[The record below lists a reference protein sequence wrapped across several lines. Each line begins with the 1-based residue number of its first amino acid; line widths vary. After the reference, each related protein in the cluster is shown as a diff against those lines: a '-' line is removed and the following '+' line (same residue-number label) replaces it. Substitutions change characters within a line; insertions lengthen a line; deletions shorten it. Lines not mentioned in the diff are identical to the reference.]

1 MKDRWI
7 ENYGNFQL
15 TKVSSPI
22 PYMNWA
28 FTGEISVIGKQPDD
42 RKHFTAWWSEVLNKL
57 GTNVTADDLVQ
68 STEIDQDLFAE
79 MCKPSDDVYYQSIK
93 VGFYCT
99 YESSFICTTYIVS
112 AIQFESYSI
121 SHILFE
127 SD

>member
-22 PYMNWA
+22 PHMNWA

-42 RKHFTAWWSEVLNKL
+42 RKHFTSWWSEVLNKL
-57 GTNVTADDLVQ
+57 GTNVTADDLVH

-79 MCKPSDDVYYQSIK
+79 MCKFSDDVYYQSIK
-93 VGFYCT
+93 VGFYEASCT
-99 YESSFICTTYIVS
+99 CMT
-112 AIQFESYSI
+112 
-121 SHILFE
+121 
-127 SD
+127 

>member
-22 PYMNWA
+22 PYMNWS
-28 FTGEISVIGKQPDD
+28 FIGEISVIGKQPDD
-42 RKHFTAWWSEVLNKL
+42 RKHFTGWWSEVLNKL

-68 STEIDQDLFAE
+68 STKIDQDLFSE

-93 VGFYCT
+93 LGFDKLGFRLWHT
-99 YESSFICTTYIVS
+99 VRVI
-112 AIQFESYSI
+112 
-121 SHILFE
+121 
-127 SD
+127 